1 MKMEKQKMYF
11 KYFTRKNYGIFASL
25 KKEIKIG
32 VMGFTCSLLTLAPQ
46 VGFAQTQT
54 DSTQNVRL
62 NEVAVTAK
70 RQQVY
75 SSLARV
81 VTVVGK
87 DEIAKA
93 PVQTLSDLLR
103 YVSGVDIRQRGA
115 NGVQSDLSVRGGS
128 FDQVLVLINGV
139 NITDPQTGHYG
150 LDVPIDLSAIDRI
163 EVLQGPGSRVLGPN
177 AFSGAINIITG
188 SSEKSGVGAQVVGG
202 DHGYLYQGANATLR
216 TGKVTTFATASHS
229 RSEGYIDDTDFGIT
243 NAFGQ
248 VRVDSKTLG
257 NVNIQ
262 GGYQDKAYGAYG
274 FYSLKPAYANEY
286 EHTRTFFV
294 SAGTEKSVGKLT
306 ITPKMYWRRHHDEFE
321 LFRNGVGAYTG
332 YTPNYHLTDVMGAAL
347 SASYVSGLG
356 KTSLGL
362 DYRYEHIFSNTLGD
376 SLSSKVHVPFEADN
390 VYFFKGKARHNF
402 NVSLDHAVYFDKFS
416 ASAGALC
423 NYSNDFGT
431 NFYFGGDMGYAFTS
445 AWKVFASANQSLRLP
460 TFTDLYYV
468 AATQQGNTDLKPE
481 KAMTYELGLKYHQ
494 NRFNGGLSAYYRLGK
509 DVIDWVKYTSSDVK
523 YVAVNHAEVDALGG
537 ESFIEYLP
545 KQFVQRVKLSYSYLH
560 LDKQSDGYDSKYA
573 LDYLKHKLSLDV
585 DHDLYK
591 GFSASWRFNYS
602 DRAGNYTDANNALA
616 DYKPFFLTD
625 LRLQWTNKKIT
636 IFGEATNLFDVRY
649 ADYGGVVQPGRWIKS
664 GISVKL

>member
-1 MKMEKQKMYF
+1 MEKQKMCF
-11 KYFTRKNYGIFASL
+11 KRWTCKRYGIFASL
-25 KKEIKIG
+25 KKDVRMG
-32 VMGFTCSLLTLAPQ
+32 VISLGCSLLVMASQ
-46 VGFAQTQT
+46 EGFAQTKT
-54 DSTQNVRL
+54 DSMQSIRL
-62 NEVAVTAK
+62 SEVAVTAQ

-75 SSLARV
+75 SSLAGM
-81 VTVVGK
+81 VTVMGK
-87 DEIAKA
+87 EEIAKA

-139 NITDPQTGHYG
+139 NITDPQTGHYA

-188 SSEKSGVGAQVVGG
+188 SSEKSGVGAQIVGG
-202 DHGYLYQGANATLR
+202 DHGYIYQGANATLR
-216 TGKVTTFATASHS
+216 TGNVTTFATASNS
-229 RSEGYIDDTDFGIT
+229 RSNGYIDDTDFGIT

-286 EHTRTFFV
+286 EHTRTFFA
-294 SAGTEKSVGKLT
+294 SASTERSFGKLT
-306 ITPKMYWRRHHDEFE
+306 IAPKVYWRRHNDEFD
-321 LFRNGVGAYTG
+321 LFRDNVGAYVG
-332 YTPNYHLTDVMGAAL
+332 YTPNYHQTDVTGAAVT
-347 SASYVSGLG
+347 ASYVSGLG

-362 DYRYEHIFSNTLGD
+362 DYRYEHIYSNTLGEAM
-376 SLSSKVHVPFEADN
+376 STKVHVPFEADS
-390 VYFFKGKARHNF
+390 VYFTKEKSRNNF

-423 NYSNDFGT
+423 NYSNDFGS
-431 NFYFGGDMGYAFTS
+431 NFYFGGDLGYAFTS
-445 AWKVFASANQSLRLP
+445 AWKAYASANQSLRLP

-468 AATQQGNTDLKPE
+468 AATQQGNPDLNPE
-481 KAMTYELGLKYHQ
+481 RAMTYELGLKYHQ
-494 NRFNGGLSAYYRLGK
+494 NRFNGGVSAYYRLGK
-509 DVIDWVKYTSSDVK
+509 NVIDWVKYTSSDVK

-573 LDYLKHKLSLDV
+573 LDYLKHKVSLDI

-602 DRAGNYTDANNALA
+602 DRAGNYTDANNALV

-636 IFGEATNLFDVRY
+636 IFGEATNLFNVKY
-649 ADYGGVVQPGRWIKS
+649 ADYGGVEQPGRWIKS

>member
-1 MKMEKQKMYF
+1 MCF
-11 KYFTRKNYGIFASL
+11 KRWTCKGYGIFASL
-25 KKEIKIG
+25 KKDVRMG
-32 VMGFTCSLLTLAPQ
+32 VISLGCSLLVMASPE
-46 VGFAQTQT
+46 GFAQTKA
-54 DSTQNVRL
+54 DSTQSIRL
-62 NEVAVTAK
+62 SEVAVTAQ

-75 SSLARV
+75 SSLAGM
-81 VTVVGK
+81 VTVMGK
-87 DEIAKA
+87 EEIAKA
-93 PVQTLSDLLR
+93 PVQTLADLLR

-139 NITDPQTGHYG
+139 NITDPQTGHYA
-150 LDVPIDLSAIDRI
+150 LDVPIDLSSIDRI

-188 SSEKSGVGAQVVGG
+188 SSEKSGVGAQLVGG
-202 DHGYLYQGANATLR
+202 NHGYIYQGANATLR
-216 TGKVTTFATASHS
+216 SGKVTTFATASNS

-286 EHTRTFFV
+286 EHTRTFFA
-294 SAGTEKSVGKLT
+294 SASTERSFGKLT
-306 ITPKMYWRRHHDEFE
+306 IAPKVYWRRHNDEFD
-321 LFRNGVGAYTG
+321 LFRDNVGAYKG
-332 YTPNYHLTDVMGAAL
+332 YTPNYHQTDVTGAAL
-347 SASYVSGLG
+347 TASYVSWLG

-362 DYRYEHIFSNTLGD
+362 DYRNEHIYSNTLGEAM
-376 SLSSKVHVPFEADN
+376 STKVHVPFEADS
-390 VYFFKGKARHNF
+390 VYFTKEKSRNNF
-402 NVSLDHAVYFDKFS
+402 NVSLDHAVYFKKFS

-431 NFYFGGDMGYAFTS
+431 NYYFGGDVGYAFTS
-445 AWKVFASANQSLRLP
+445 AWKAYASANQSLRLP
-460 TFTDLYYV
+460 TFTDLYYTSS
-468 AATQQGNTDLKPE
+468 TQQGNTELKPE
-481 KAMTYELGLKYHQ
+481 RAMTYELGLKYHQ
-494 NRFNGGLSAYYRLGK
+494 NRFNGGVSAYYRLGK
-509 DVIDWVKYTSSDVK
+509 NVIDWVKYTSSDVK

-573 LDYLKHKLSLDV
+573 LDYLKHKVSLDI
-585 DHDLYK
+585 DHELYK

-602 DRAGNYTDANNALA
+602 DRAGNYSDANNALV

-625 LRLQWTNKKIT
+625 LRLQWTNKTIT
-636 IFGEATNLFDVRY
+636 IFGEATNLFDVKY
-649 ADYGGVVQPGRWIKS
+649 ADYGGVEQPGRWIKS
-664 GISVKL
+664 GINVKL